1 MFGYVTVNKPELKIR
16 EYERYH
22 SFYCGLCHTL
32 KKRHGQLGQLTL
44 TYDMTFLVIVLSSL
58 YETNTASEQKRC
70 IVHPARKHTVRTS
83 CVTDYA
89 ADMNIALFFHKC
101 LDDWKDDK
109 SIRGITGMRLLQRH
123 YRDIQRTYPQ
133 KCRQIE
139 CCLQQL
145 SRFEAADE
153 QNLDKTAG
161 AFGKLM
167 GTLFDYR
174 QDIWTP
180 YLKRFGF
187 YLGKF
192 IYIMDAVLDFEEDE
206 KNGRYNPLRGLS
218 QPLSQKAFEKECR
231 EILELMI
238 AAACREFEK
247 LPLEQDIELLRN
259 ILYAGVWIRY
269 EQHIAGKA
277 PDNNN
282 RKDIS

>member
-32 KKRHGQLGQLTL
+32 KKRYGQLGQLTL

-58 YETNTASEQKRC
+58 YEPETAYEMKRC
-70 IVHPARKHTVRTS
+70 IVHPARKHGVRTS

-101 LDDWKDDK
+101 LDDWNDDK
-109 SIRGITGMRLLQRH
+109 SIRGITVMHLLHRH
-123 YRDIQRTYPQ
+123 YRNIQQNYPQ

-139 CCLQQL
+139 YYLQEL
-145 SRFEAADE
+145 SRCEAADE

-192 IYIMDAVLDFEEDE
+192 IYIMDAVLDFEED
-206 KNGRYNPLRGLS
+206 KKKGHYNPLRGLS
-218 QPLSQKAFEKECR
+218 QSLSQKEFEKKCR

-269 EQHIAGKA
+269 EQRNAGKA
-277 PDNNN
+277 L
-282 RKDIS
+282 

>member
-58 YETNTASEQKRC
+58 YEAESTYELKRC
-70 IVHPARKHTVRTS
+70 IVHPVKKHGVRTNR
-83 CVTDYA
+83 VTNYA

-101 LDDWKDDK
+101 FDDWKDEK
-109 SIRGITGMRLLQRH
+109 SIRGISGMRLLHRH
-123 YRDIQRTYPQ
+123 YKEVKRAYPQ

-139 CCLQQL
+139 AYLQEL
-145 SRFEAADE
+145 SRYEAMDE

-167 GTLFDYR
+167 GTLFDYK
-174 QDIWTP
+174 QDIWSP

-192 IYIMDAVLDFEEDE
+192 IYIMDAVLDFEEDK
-206 KNGRYNPLRGLS
+206 KNGHYTPLRSLS
-218 QPLSQKAFEKECR
+218 QSLSEADFRGQCR
-231 EILELMI
+231 NILELMI
-238 AAACREFEK
+238 AAACQEFEK
-247 LPLEQDIELLRN
+247 LPLEQDVELLRN
-259 ILYAGVWIRY
+259 ILYAGVWRRY
-269 EQHIAGKA
+269 EQHTAQYYEK
-277 PDNNN
+277 NN
-282 RKDIS
+282 RKDKS